1 MLSGF
6 SLGLSA
12 STCAHLYQQAR
23 LEKQSFATKIHD
35 THKNEVR
42 PRMDFFSEYEK
53 HSASRGLHCTDAF
66 KRPYDALDDMDKR
79 AVEAMYT
86 VSGFWDMVRLT

>member
-1 MLSGF
+1 
-6 SLGLSA
+6 
-12 STCAHLYQQAR
+12 
-23 LEKQSFATKIHD
+23 
-35 THKNEVR
+35 
-42 PRMDFFSEYEK
+42 MDFFSEYEK